1 MLLSELASPRFG
13 ARPFLLEGM
22 SMRTRQWIA
31 VTALVVGAAAV
42 LGCGQ
47 NPATHVNTYYYKG
60 TNTTRSPDGQVTG
73 TGETLLRRVFDG
85 PNDQII
91 EDVMTKDDQ
100 QGVQHNTL
108 TFNVTGSMFEDPT
121 NGFTGTLQGDSWD
134 WSSWTA
140 TGTLPN
146 GLTVVSTSTIS
157 PNKVIV
163 DMTFKSGDA
172 VQFTVKHEVASLLQ
186 ENYDRLRSQW
196 ESQ

>member
-1 MLLSELASPRFG
+1 
-13 ARPFLLEGM
+13 M
-22 SMRTRQWIA
+22 SMRTRQWVA

-47 NPATHVNTYYYKG
+47 DPATHVNTNYYKG
-60 TNTTRSPDGQVTG
+60 INTTRAPDGQVTG

-85 PNDQII
+85 VNHQII

-100 QGVQHNTL
+100 QGVQQNTL
-108 TFNVTGSMFEDPT
+108 TFVVSGSRFEDPT
-121 NGFTGTLQGDSWD
+121 TGFTGELHGDPWD

-146 GLTVVSTSTIS
+146 GLTVESTSTIS

-163 DMTFKSGDA
+163 DMNFKSGDA
-172 VQFTVKHEVASLLQ
+172 VQFTVKHEVAAILE
-186 ENYDRLRSQW
+186 ENYERIRSQW
-196 ESQ
+196 KPQ